1 MSDYDHLVR
10 VGIESPFAAPTPE
23 GIEENIAYAKAAVN
37 DSLHRGEAPYASHL
51 FFTQPGLLDDTD
63 PDERMLGIMAG
74 KKWEEAASYSAVYVD
89 RGLSKGMRLGIE
101 LCKDIGRP
109 IRFRS
114 LGEEFLTE
122 AGRQVIKE
130 LREQGE
136 VIDVSHNG

>member
-74 KKWEEAASYSAVYVD
+74 KKWEEVADYTAVYVD
-89 RGLSKGMRLGIE
+89 RGLSKGMRLGIDI
-101 LCKDIGRP
+101 CKKLGRP
-109 IRFRS
+109 IYFRS
-114 LGEEFLTE
+114 LGEEHLTE
-122 AGRQVIKE
+122 AGRDVIKE
-130 LREQGE
+130 LRSQGE